1 MAEFVGRM
9 SLPTSCDTTEGCHNA
24 AMASR
29 NRKKHSEEIA
39 PTNRLWHGRGNQ
51 GHEVP
56 IRIALVVYPNFEPL
70 DLTGPFSVFA
80 GADDW
85 LRNQGRETP
94 AYTVEVMGAE
104 IGPLRAEGGLGVI
117 VDRSF
122 LTVRGR
128 IDTLLVVGGRGSRSL
143 PKDSA
148 LFTWLRRMAPRV
160 RRFGAVCTGSFVLAE
175 AGLLD
180 GRRVTTHWAWS
191 AELARRYPRLIVD
204 ADPIFIRDGNIYTSA
219 GVTAGMDLAL
229 ALVEE
234 DYGREVA
241 LQIAR
246 GLVLY
251 LRRPGGQSQFSTLLV
266 ARGGDREP
274 LRELQSWIIEN
285 VDADLSVAVLARRVA
300 MSPRHFARVFT
311 HEIGITPGQF
321 VEKVR
326 VEAAR
331 RRLEESTQGLKAIAA
346 DCGFGSA
353 DTMRRAFL
361 RTVRVAPA
369 GYRDRFKIAEAKA
382 A

>member
-1 MAEFVGRM
+1 MQWQY
-9 SLPTSCDTTEGCHNA
+9 L
-24 AMASR
+24 
-29 NRKKHSEEIA
+29 SEECRCRHLVTWRETVHNTTVPKHQSKQSSENAGENFRVVSRRGA
-39 PTNRLWHGRGNQ
+39 PRRSS
-51 GHEVP
+51 P
-56 IRIALVVYPNFEPL
+56 RRIAFIVYSEFEPL

-80 GADDW
+80 GTARW
-85 LRNQGRETP
+85 LREVQKLDYD
-94 AYTVEVMGAE
+94 AYTVEVLGAE
-104 IGPLRAEGGLGVI
+104 VGPLRADGGLGIV

-122 LTVRGR
+122 LTVRGG
-128 IDTLLVVGGRGSRSL
+128 IDTLLVVGGSGSRKI
-143 PKDSA
+143 PRESA
-148 LFTWLRRMAPRV
+148 LFGWLRRMAPRV
-160 RRFGAVCTGSFVLAE
+160 RRLGAICTGSFVLAE

-180 GRRVTTHWAWS
+180 GRRVTTHWAWGT
-191 AELARRYPRLIVD
+191 ELARRYPRLTVD
-204 ADPIFIRDGNIYTSA
+204 ADPIFIRDGKIYTSA

-246 GLVLY
+246 YLVLY

-266 ARGGDREP
+266 AQGGEREP
-274 LRELQSWIIEN
+274 LRELQTWIAEN
-285 VDADLSVAVLARRVA
+285 LDADLSVLALARRVA
-300 MSPRHFARVFT
+300 MSPRHFARIFAREV
-311 HEIGITPGQF
+311 GLTPGQF

-326 VEAAR
+326 VETAR
-331 RRLEESTQGLKAIAA
+331 RRLEESSQGVKTIAR

-369 GYRDRFKIAEAKA
+369 GYRDRFRAVA